1 MSTDT
6 PRTDD
11 ILGALVERGI
21 ELREGTCPE
30 VLVTEMRKMEHELN
44 EAKARIARLEE
55 AGGAMCRQLKDER
68 GTENDWQ
75 ERAEQAIEDW
85 RKAKL

>member
-6 PRTDD
+6 PRTDAIVAPFIGQD
-11 ILGALVERGI
+11 GASVAECNALLDHARKLER
-21 ELREGTCPE
+21 ELAAANT
-30 VLVTEMRKMEHELN
+30 
-44 EAKARIARLEE
+44 RIARLEE
-55 AGGAMCRQLKDER
+55 SGGAMCRQLKDER